1 MSGNMSFTNYVA
13 KIPFWHSSIWTLL
26 VYFVYCYRV
35 YFLNMT
41 LSGFFFFVSI
51 MLKILYTVSLLT
63 LTYGGQNKNCYC
75 VLGREGRQTKNHVE
89 LFKDTEILNKFCSE
103 YRVIGKKG
111 AMYTILSLPLYP
123 LSIAIHVM
131 PDMPS

>member
-41 LSGFFFFVSI
+41 LSHFFFFYFYYAENS
-51 MLKILYTVSLLT
+51 LYCKLT
-63 LTYGGQNKNCYC
+63 LKYGGQNKNCYC
-75 VLGREGRQTKNHVE
+75 VLGPEGRQTKNHGE
-89 LFKDTEILNKFCSE
+89 LFKDTEILNKFC
-103 YRVIGKKG
+103 
-111 AMYTILSLPLYP
+111 
-123 LSIAIHVM
+123 
-131 PDMPS
+131 